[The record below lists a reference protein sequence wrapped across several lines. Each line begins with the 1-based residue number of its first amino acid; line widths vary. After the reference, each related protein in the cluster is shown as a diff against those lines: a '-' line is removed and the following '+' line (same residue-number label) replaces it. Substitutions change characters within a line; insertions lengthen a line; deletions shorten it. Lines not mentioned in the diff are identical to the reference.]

1 MQTNIGFALQG
12 KRVAVLMTDGVEQ
25 LEYTEPRA
33 FLEAQGAI
41 VTLMS
46 PKGRGEQVQG
56 KNHDADG
63 DTFTVEMHV
72 RDAKPGDFDALVLPG
87 GEENPRKLRQS
98 AEAID
103 FIRQFALEDKPIAAI
118 CHGPLALIDA
128 GIAQAR
134 HLTSWPAS
142 KGELVAAGAEWSDQE
157 VVIDNKLIT
166 SRKPADIPAFNDA
179 LFKEL
184 RIDAQVSDMGPSS

>member
-98 AEAID
+98 ADAID

-134 HLTSWPAS
+134 HLTSWPES